1 MHKLTVQ
8 PNKGCPVNLQFL
20 LVPWN
25 PDQVSKY
32 PWFPQGLKATARAD
46 AIHGTRIAKLT
57 AMIRITTHYELSRT
71 VVTIDG
77 QLTTADFPEVRRARE
92 SVSGG
97 VALDLA
103 GLDTCARD
111 GIRLLQDWLDA
122 GARLDTA
129 TPFLRMM
136 LQDQKARDSRKKNSS
151 VTFGPDSSI
160 EPP

>member
-1 MHKLTVQ
+1 
-8 PNKGCPVNLQFL
+8 
-20 LVPWN
+20 
-25 PDQVSKY
+25 
-32 PWFPQGLKATARAD
+32 
-46 AIHGTRIAKLT
+46 
-57 AMIRITTHYELSRT
+57 MIRITTHYELSRT

-136 LQDQKARDSRKKNSS
+136 LQDQKARDSRKENSS
-151 VTFGPDSSI
+151 VTFGPDSSN